1 MNKTQSSHWT
11 LTIMVRSQK
20 TWSSKEKFTMIQNLN
35 SEKSWLKNHC
45 RMSIAHSLRFL
56 HKMPPSPPICGSFMR
71 NAPNSQMR
79 NHRRPKMGFSFLFR
93 PALEWMEGSTRVQC
107 LHQAPAWRVH
117 QHQQHHSRRREW
129 LHITR
134 TLNTG
139 PLGQLKVNWIKKKKK
154 ATGFFLLIFFL
165 DIYWWYLLH

>member
-117 QHQQHHSRRREW
+117 QHHQHQGAVSAPGSSMKS
-129 LHITR
+129 TPAPAA
-134 TLNTG
+134 
-139 PLGQLKVNWIKKKKK
+139 PLQEEGVASHHPDTKHWAPRSAQ
-154 ATGFFLLIFFL
+154 GEL
-165 DIYWWYLLH
+165 D